1 MKNAHQHDEVTA
13 VIEWP
18 RPLSAQALKTIKTV
32 LLGVLVVTALV
43 QIVPFQMLGGLA
55 NHLFT
60 ILLILS
66 WAGPARRFFR
76 QRADR
81 SSTDRSSTGGSS
93 TDESNTDGPNG
104 ERRDGPSED
113 R

>member
-1 MKNAHQHDEVTA
+1 MKSAHQPDEVTA
-13 VIEWP
+13 MVEWP
-18 RPLSAQALKTIKTV
+18 RPLSAQALKTVKTV

-43 QIVPFQMLGGLA
+43 QIVPFQTLGGLA

-76 QRADR
+76 RPAD
-81 SSTDRSSTGGSS
+81 
-93 TDESNTDGPNG
+93 EANG
-104 ERRDGPSED
+104 ERNDGPAAED